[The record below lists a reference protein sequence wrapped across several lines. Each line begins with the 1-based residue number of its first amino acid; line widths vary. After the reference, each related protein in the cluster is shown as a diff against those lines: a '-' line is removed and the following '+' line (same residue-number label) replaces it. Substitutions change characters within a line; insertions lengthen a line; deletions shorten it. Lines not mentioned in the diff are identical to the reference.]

1 MSKVTATPAMRDAHA
16 DVSNIRSEIADL
28 KRKEQRILGQV
39 RSAME
44 LMGVDNIVN
53 DGDKSLFRLDE
64 VNRTTFNAEG
74 FDEAYPS
81 IRAPFIETEPHTRF
95 IVGRVHK
102 DDAEDHDSEAALEAE
117 AEARAS

>member
-1 MSKVTATPAMRDAHA
+1 MTKVTATPAMQAAHD
-16 DVSNIRSEIADL
+16 DVSNIRAQIADL
-28 KRKEQRILGQV
+28 KRKEKRVLGQV

-44 LMGVDNIVN
+44 LMGVDNVVTE
-53 DGDKSLFRLDE
+53 GDKSLFQITE
-64 VNRTTFNAEG
+64 VKRHPFNAEG
-74 FDEAYPS
+74 FDEAYPG
-81 IRAPFIETEPHTRF
+81 IRAPYIDEVTDVRF